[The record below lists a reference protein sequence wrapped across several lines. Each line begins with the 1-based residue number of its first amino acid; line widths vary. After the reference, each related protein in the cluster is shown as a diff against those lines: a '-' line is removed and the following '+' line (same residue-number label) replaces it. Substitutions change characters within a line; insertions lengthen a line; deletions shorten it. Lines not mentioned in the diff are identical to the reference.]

1 MAFLKL
7 DTSKLN
13 NRYSREKPRKRSQ
26 QVTTFNSPAKNRA
39 PEVPKTEAK
48 EGDVLSYFDESK
60 GKVLSS
66 FDGGYQAAN
75 TAKISDMNRVDL
87 GMDPI
92 DIHASA
98 SSRIT
103 FKGVVQ
109 AGLVGQN
116 IITITSGNKTQYIPS
131 GTKKLYL
138 DGSQG
143 GDVGSFIRANVACEI
158 NEIIIDDAGHFDAC
172 IVILESGGANW
183 TFEFG
188 TSSAQNNDL
197 RMDSDDLFSAEL
209 ASNDMI
215 IASGGRALFTRSSND
230 WKLHSLSSL
239 DGIIMQTGTLQPIV
253 DDTYDLGSATKQWR
267 NGYFDGTLEA
277 DAITIDGDT
286 LSTFIAETMLTNS
299 AGHVVVN
306 DNESTGENN
315 LIPFIEDASATG
327 NVGLESDGDL
337 YYNPNYSKLTV
348 GNIDIGN
355 TLTVTSVVQVGAG
368 GTDDASFSCGQIDLG
383 MYRYA
388 TNVLG
393 FTCDDEDSY
402 RMADTYFYPGGDNH
416 SDLGGSSNAWKDV
429 YYEGSI
435 SDTSD
440 IRFKKNI
447 DDSDLGL
454 LFINDLRSVKYNHK
468 TDRGTDKKKYGLI
481 AQEVQ
486 GALSKAGIDSFS
498 GVIDQDET
506 HLRIDY
512 TQFISPLIKAVQEL
526 SKEVEELK
534 KK

>member
-13 NRYSREKPRKRSQ
+13 NRYGREKPRERSQ
-26 QVTTFNSPAKNRA
+26 QVTTFNSPTKNRA

-48 EGDVLSYFDESK
+48 EGDVLSYFDEAK

-75 TAKISDMNRVDL
+75 TAKVSDMNRVDL

-92 DIHASA
+92 SINASA
-98 SSRIT
+98 GSRIT

-116 IITITSGNKTQYIPS
+116 VITITSGNKTQYIPS

-143 GDVGSFIRANVACEI
+143 GDVGSFVRADVACEI
-158 NEIIIDDAGHFDAC
+158 NEIVIDDAGHFDAC

-197 RMDSDDLFSAEL
+197 AMDSDDLFYAEL
-209 ASNDMI
+209 SSNDMI
-215 IASGGRALFTRSSND
+215 INTGGRALFTRSSND

-239 DGIIMQTGTLQPIV
+239 DGTIMQTGTLQPIA
-253 DDTYDLGSATKQWR
+253 DDTYDLGASTREWKDL
-267 NGYFDGTLEA
+267 YIDGTAYLDTA
-277 DAITIDGDT
+277 SITTLTSAASNIVFSKSLDVTGAVDA
-286 LSTFIAETMLTNS
+286 ST
-299 AGHVVVN
+299 
-306 DNESTGENN
+306 N
-315 LIPFIEDASATG
+315 LIAAGAVRSG
-327 NVGLESDGDL
+327 DGA
-337 YYNPNYSKLTV
+337 V
-348 GNIDIGN
+348 
-355 TLTVTSVVQVGAG
+355 
-368 GTDDASFSCGQIDLG
+368 DDASFSCGALDLG
-383 MYRYA
+383 MYKQA
-388 TNVLG
+388 DNVLG
-393 FTCDDEDSY
+393 FTCGSEASY
-402 RMADTYFYPGGDNH
+402 RMADTYFKPGDDNH
-416 SDLGGSSNAWKDV
+416 ADLGASALAWKDV

-447 DDSDLGL
+447 NNSDLGL
-454 LFINDLRSVKYNHK
+454 LFINDLRAVKYNHK
-468 TDRGTDKKKYGLI
+468 TDNDTYKKKYGLI

-486 GALSKAGIDSFS
+486 RALSKAGVDSFS
-498 GVIDQDET
+498 GVVDQDEN
-506 HLRIDY
+506 HLRLDY